1 MNKKIKNLI
10 FLICAGGILFLIPIF
25 YAKDRPIE
33 VNMPILDTTN
43 MAVHEVVQ
51 QQTAQAEAHKRLVS
65 RIYRCQQDDDCIIVD
80 KDPCGCLVGP
90 KGVTAINAE
99 QTEAFDRTVASSS
112 MRACPDTAPSTE
124 RECSPSAYAVCRAG
138 ACKIEY

>member
-1 MNKKIKNLI
+1 MNKKIKDLI
-10 FLICAGGILFLIPIF
+10 FLICAGGILFLIPTF

-65 RIYRCQQDDDCIIVD
+65 RIFRCQQDDDCIIVD
-80 KDPCGCLVGP
+80 KDPCGCWIGP

-99 QTEAFDRTVASSS
+99 QTEAFNRAIPSADMS
-112 MRACPDTAPSTE
+112 ACPDTEPSTE
-124 RECSPSAYAVCRAG
+124 RECSPSAHAVCRAG